1 HRSDPTRCS
10 TPSRASR
17 PRCSDTLPGM
27 AGKPPEDDHASKVH
41 ADFDELHERLADRLD
56 EPGPAAIERV
66 RTAAAG
72 RNGAELRR
80 SLVTLRDEHGWL
92 YKELAAHPR
101 LANLLDEL
109 ALLGL

>member
-1 HRSDPTRCS
+1 MAEPPEKATGDD
-10 TPSRASR
+10 ASR
-17 PRCSDTLPGM
+17 I
-27 AGKPPEDDHASKVH
+27 H
-41 ADFDELHERLADRLD
+41 ADFDELHERLGDRLD
-56 EPGPAAIERV
+56 DPGREAFERV
-66 RTAAAG
+66 RSAAAA

-80 SLVTLRDEHGWL
+80 NLVTLRDEHGWL